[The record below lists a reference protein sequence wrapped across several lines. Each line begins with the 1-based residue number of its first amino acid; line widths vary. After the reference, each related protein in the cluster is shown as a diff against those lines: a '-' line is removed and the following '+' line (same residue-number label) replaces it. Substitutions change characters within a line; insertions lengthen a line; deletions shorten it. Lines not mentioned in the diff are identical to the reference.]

1 MRLVICRWVTNVSL
15 EDISKVRPFH
25 MIVIKFR
32 DEAIIMGLG
41 PIIEG
46 DILIFYNMLNRLAFN
61 VYCRGLQYVSI
72 THDKR

>member
-1 MRLVICRWVTNVSL
+1 MCRWVTNVAL
-15 EDISKVRPFH
+15 QDISEVRPFD

-46 DILIFYNMLNRLAFN
+46 GILIVYYMLNRLAFN
-61 VYCRGLQYVSI
+61 VYCRYLQYVSI
-72 THDKR
+72 KFSE